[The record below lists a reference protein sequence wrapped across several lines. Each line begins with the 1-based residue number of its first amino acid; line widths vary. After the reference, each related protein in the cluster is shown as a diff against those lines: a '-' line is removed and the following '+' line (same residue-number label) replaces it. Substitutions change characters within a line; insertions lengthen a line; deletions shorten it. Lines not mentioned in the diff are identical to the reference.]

1 MRRGRWLVVA
11 VVIAVA
17 AIVGAL
23 ALRARSGKR
32 AAQADAQAQRPVPV
46 SVAPVERR
54 DVPIYLEGLGTV
66 VAYRTVTV
74 RTQVDGRLEAVKFRE
89 GQAVRQG
96 EVLAQIDPRP
106 FQAQLD
112 QAKGALLRDQ
122 AALRNARINA
132 ERSRKL
138 VAQNLVAQQQLD
150 ADLASM
156 GQFEGAVEID
166 RAAIETAQLN
176 LDYARIV
183 SPVDGVT
190 GIRLVDPGNIVHI
203 TDTNGIVVVTQLD
216 PVGVIFTMPQDHLSA
231 VSEQLARGSL
241 PVDAYSRDG
250 STLLGSGQLELIDNQ
265 INQATA
271 SIRLK
276 AIVPNPRRALWPNQ
290 FVNARL
296 RLETRRDA
304 LVMPATALQRG
315 PTGSFVY
322 VLGGEGSVSQR
333 PVEIEEVQGELAL
346 VTRGV
351 AEGERVVVDG
361 QNQIRPGSRVVA
373 REVSAPAARRPV
385 ARDGSAV
392 PPTGDGPR

>member
-166 RAAIETAQLN
+166 RAAIETAQL
-176 LDYARIV
+176 LSLI
-183 SPVDGVT
+183 
-190 GIRLVDPGNIVHI
+190 HI
-203 TDTNGIVVVTQLD
+203 
-216 PVGVIFTMPQDHLSA
+216 
-231 VSEQLARGSL
+231 SE
-241 PVDAYSRDG
+241 P
-250 STLLGSGQLELIDNQ
+250 
-265 INQATA
+265 
-271 SIRLK
+271 
-276 AIVPNPRRALWPNQ
+276 
-290 FVNARL
+290 
-296 RLETRRDA
+296 TR
-304 LVMPATALQRG
+304 P
-315 PTGSFVY
+315 Y
-322 VLGGEGSVSQR
+322 
-333 PVEIEEVQGELAL
+333 
-346 VTRGV
+346 
-351 AEGERVVVDG
+351 
-361 QNQIRPGSRVVA
+361 
-373 REVSAPAARRPV
+373 
-385 ARDGSAV
+385 
-392 PPTGDGPR
+392 